1 MSHLN
6 SLIKNPTPVTLPPGA
21 SIHEA
26 AKKMAEHL
34 IGSILVMEGDNLV
47 GIFTE
52 RDLLNRVVAKGLD
65 PQKTT
70 LTQVMSK
77 NVCTI
82 PFQATVEECFMK
94 MEETKCRHI
103 PVVDGDKVVGV
114 VTMRNILEWLTDE
127 MKDENLHLKNYI
139 QS

>member
-1 MSHLN
+1 MSHLR
-6 SLIKNPTPVTLPPGA
+6 SLIKNPKAIHLPPQATVLEA
-21 SIHEA
+21 SQ
-26 AKKMAEHL
+26 KMAEYL
-34 IGSILVMEGDNLV
+34 IGSILVMEGERLV

-52 RDLLNRVVAKGLD
+52 RDLLNRVVAKALD

-82 PFQATVEECFMK
+82 PFQATVEECYMK

-114 VTMRNILEWLTDE
+114 VTMRNILEWLTEE
-127 MKDENLHLKNYI
+127 MKEENLFLKNYI